1 MIKPVTRVEYDMR
14 GFLRQCLEK
23 YESLVDHPV
32 KFKTV
37 STPFHDDKIAR
48 PIGDEAERRG
58 ELQAIA
64 SRVLM
69 KVLFAARMAR
79 FDLLRATQ
87 GLASRVTKWSKEC
100 DVALHRLMCYIHSTI
115 DVVQSGFIGDEP
127 QSCKLWLFADSDHA
141 GEHDSRSTS
150 GCILAMVRPNTYFP
164 LTAFSKKQT
173 ATAMSSTEAEV
184 IAANLSIRT
193 VGLPSSCLWQVIRN
207 AGGVTNANA
216 QSSAVGTRA
225 RNAKKDAW
233 EFEPLRDQ
241 VIRRHVEPRNHLFDP
256 RDCDDC
262 PVDHKFLS
270 AQRFTIA
277 QFKDGS
283 FDADVSWDWSSREGQ
298 RVMKSEWT
306 GMTIFRIPGPNEID
320 YGVESREI
328 RNALTD
334 SCYVG
339 QGREGSMDIYLIGKG
354 TFEMVFLEDNQATIR
369 ILESGRSPAFRHAD
383 KTQRLNLAWL
393 AEQFQRKHFTLVYVP
408 SMLQAADI
416 FTKPFTSSEKWN
428 QLLKIL
434 GLHRAS
440 IKPPGQKTPDA
451 LHPGGPVA
459 AATPESQTR
468 VLLEVC
474 CSPES
479 KLGEVTRKAAHGCKV
494 IRITKDDDVLDP
506 QTRKLIV
513 RQVLNE
519 LRYLPKGRR
528 LLVWASL
535 PCTGGTPW
543 IHVNKTI
550 PSAANKVEE
559 HQKEFRKLWN
569 ALVDLVN
576 SLRSASPYIAIEW
589 PKGCVYWKLDHVVAF
604 CQRHAMEQVTFDGCM
619 IGVVDVHGVSIRKPW
634 KICTNL
640 PSLIESFESLQCDGN
655 HEHAEGRGESLK
667 RTESYTFRMT
677 DMIHRA
683 FGVSVAN

>member
-1 MIKPVTRVEYDMR
+1 
-14 GFLRQCLEK
+14 
-23 YESLVDHPV
+23 
-32 KFKTV
+32 
-37 STPFHDDKIAR
+37 
-48 PIGDEAERRG
+48 
-58 ELQAIA
+58 
-64 SRVLM
+64 
-69 KVLFAARMAR
+69 
-79 FDLLRATQ
+79 
-87 GLASRVTKWSKEC
+87 
-100 DVALHRLMCYIHSTI
+100 
-115 DVVQSGFIGDEP
+115 
-127 QSCKLWLFADSDHA
+127 
-141 GEHDSRSTS
+141 
-150 GCILAMVRPNTYFP
+150 
-164 LTAFSKKQT
+164 
-173 ATAMSSTEAEV
+173 MSSTEAEV

-193 VGLPSSCLWQVIRN
+193 VGLPSSCLWQVIQN
-207 AGGVTNANA
+207 AGGVTNA

-225 RNAKKDAW
+225 RNAKKDTW

-241 VIRRHVEPRNHLFDP
+241 VIRRHVEQRNHLFDP

-270 AQRFTIA
+270 AQRITIA

-416 FTKPFTSSEKWN
+416 FTKPFTSAEKWN
-428 QLLKIL
+428 QLLKLL

-459 AATPESQTR
+459 AAMPESQTR

-506 QTRKLIV
+506 QTRKLIA
-513 RQVLNE
+513 RQVLYE
-519 LRYLPKGRR
+519 LRYLPKGR

-569 ALVDLVN
+569 ALMDLVN

-604 CQRHAMEQVTFDGCM
+604 CQRHAMEPVTFDGCM
-619 IGVVDVHGVSIRKPW
+619 VGVIDVHGVPIRKPG

-640 PSLIESFESLQCDGN
+640 PNLIESLQSLQCDGN

>member
-1 MIKPVTRVEYDMR
+1 
-14 GFLRQCLEK
+14 
-23 YESLVDHPV
+23 
-32 KFKTV
+32 
-37 STPFHDDKIAR
+37 
-48 PIGDEAERRG
+48 
-58 ELQAIA
+58 
-64 SRVLM
+64 
-69 KVLFAARMAR
+69 
-79 FDLLRATQ
+79 
-87 GLASRVTKWSKEC
+87 
-100 DVALHRLMCYIHSTI
+100 
-115 DVVQSGFIGDEP
+115 
-127 QSCKLWLFADSDHA
+127 
-141 GEHDSRSTS
+141 
-150 GCILAMVRPNTYFP
+150 
-164 LTAFSKKQT
+164 
-173 ATAMSSTEAEV
+173 
-184 IAANLSIRT
+184 
-193 VGLPSSCLWQVIRN
+193 
-207 AGGVTNANA
+207 
-216 QSSAVGTRA
+216 
-225 RNAKKDAW
+225 
-233 EFEPLRDQ
+233 
-241 VIRRHVEPRNHLFDP
+241 
-256 RDCDDC
+256 
-262 PVDHKFLS
+262 
-270 AQRFTIA
+270 
-277 QFKDGS
+277 
-283 FDADVSWDWSSREGQ
+283 
-298 RVMKSEWT
+298 MKSEWT
-306 GMTIFRIPGPNEID
+306 GMTIFRLPGPNEID

-416 FTKPFTSSEKWN
+416 FTKPFTSTEKWN
-428 QLLKIL
+428 QLLKLL

-459 AATPESQTR
+459 AAMPESQTR

-604 CQRHAMEQVTFDGCM
+604 CQRHATEQVTFDGCM
-619 IGVVDVHGVSIRKPW
+619 VGVVDVHGVSIRKPW

-677 DMIHRA
+677 DMVHRA

>member
-1 MIKPVTRVEYDMR
+1 MEPTAQDF
-14 GFLRQCLEK
+14 G
-23 YESLVDHPV
+23 
-32 KFKTV
+32 
-37 STPFHDDKIAR
+37 
-48 PIGDEAERRG
+48 
-58 ELQAIA
+58 
-64 SRVLM
+64 
-69 KVLFAARMAR
+69 
-79 FDLLRATQ
+79 
-87 GLASRVTKWSKEC
+87 
-100 DVALHRLMCYIHSTI
+100 VAPCVHQT
-115 DVVQSGFIGDEP
+115 
-127 QSCKLWLFADSDHA
+127 
-141 GEHDSRSTS
+141 SRSEDARCTS
-150 GCILAMVRPNTYFP
+150 
-164 LTAFSKKQT
+164 
-173 ATAMSSTEAEV
+173 
-184 IAANLSIRT
+184 
-193 VGLPSSCLWQVIRN
+193 
-207 AGGVTNANA
+207 
-216 QSSAVGTRA
+216 
-225 RNAKKDAW
+225 
-233 EFEPLRDQ
+233 
-241 VIRRHVEPRNHLFDP
+241 
-256 RDCDDC
+256 
-262 PVDHKFLS
+262 
-270 AQRFTIA
+270 
-277 QFKDGS
+277 
-283 FDADVSWDWSSREGQ
+283 
-298 RVMKSEWT
+298 
-306 GMTIFRIPGPNEID
+306 
-320 YGVESREI
+320 
-328 RNALTD
+328 
-334 SCYVG
+334 
-339 QGREGSMDIYLIGKG
+339 
-354 TFEMVFLEDNQATIR
+354 
-369 ILESGRSPAFRHAD
+369 
-383 KTQRLNLAWL
+383 
-393 AEQFQRKHFTLVYVP
+393 
-408 SMLQAADI
+408 
-416 FTKPFTSSEKWN
+416 
-428 QLLKIL
+428 
-434 GLHRAS
+434 
-440 IKPPGQKTPDA
+440 
-451 LHPGGPVA
+451 PGG
-459 AATPESQTR
+459 TPQTR

-619 IGVVDVHGVSIRKPW
+619 VGVVDVHGVSIRKPW
-634 KICTNL
+634 KICANL